1 MREGRSE
8 LREPYTMSQQ
18 NVKEVIAAVKDLSL
32 GEMMQAMK
40 AICTEFEKKSK
51 DVVGAVEKKKKVST
65 GITPPQLRKN
75 HEWVTFVLGHAI
87 ENGWES
93 FEAKETKR
101 GDKMSVEIVTMSG
114 SVLHDGSH
122 VFEGS
127 VTAKLPA
134 GKQLTQKDAMSLS
147 KQYWS
152 VKEQS
157 GTRQDVYQLFL
168 ETYEEDNSEESAVAA
183 AAVAAAKPVVV
194 KKTAAEKEAEKA
206 LKDAEKA
213 AEKEE
218 KAAAKAALKA
228 EKDAEKALLK
238 AEKDAEK
245 AAAKA
250 LKEAAAAAKKAPVK
264 AGSRQ
269 ASPAAA
275 AAAPVPVKVLVPV
288 KKAVVKAKKEEEK
301 EEPFVTE
308 KGTVTSW
315 SFKGKMYF
323 RSSNN
328 GLWENDN
335 GQAGPWCGVY
345 LVDEKRIDDSATEE
359 TDDEE

>member
-1 MREGRSE
+1 
-8 LREPYTMSQQ
+8 MSQQ
-18 NVKEVIAAVKDLSL
+18 NVKEVIAAMKDLSL

-75 HEWVTFVLGHAI
+75 HEWVAFVLAHAI

-101 GDKMSVEIVTMSG
+101 GDKSSVEIVTMPG
-114 SVLHDGSH
+114 SVLHEDSH
-122 VFEGS
+122 VYEGS
-127 VTAKLPA
+127 VTDKCAA

-168 ETYEEDNSEESAVAA
+168 ETYEEDNSEEAAVAA
-183 AAVAAAKPVVV
+183 AAAVAAKPVVV
-194 KKTAAEKEAEKA
+194 KKTAAEKEAEKEEKA
-206 LKDAEKA
+206 AAKA

-228 EKDAEKALLK
+228 EKDAEKAALK
-238 AEKDAEK
+238 AEKDEEK

-269 ASPAAA
+269 SSPAAA
-275 AAAPVPVKVLVPV
+275 AAAPVPVKVAVPV

-301 EEPFVTE
+301 EEPFVADE
-308 KGTVTSW
+308 EQLVSW

-323 RSSNN
+323 RSSKN
-328 GLWENDN
+328 GMWESDN
-335 GQAGPWCGVY
+335 GQMGAWCGVY

-359 TDDEE
+359 SFDEE

>member
-18 NVKEVIAAVKDLSL
+18 NVKEVIAAMKDLSL

-75 HEWVTFVLGHAI
+75 HEWVTFVLAHAI

-101 GDKMSVEIVTMSG
+101 GDKMSVEIVTMPG
-114 SVLHDGSH
+114 SVLHEDSH
-122 VFEGS
+122 VYEGS
-127 VTAKLPA
+127 VTDKCAA

-157 GTRQDVYQLFL
+157 GTRQDVYQQFL

-213 AEKEE
+213 AAKEE
-218 KAAAKAALKA
+218 KAAEKAALKA

-238 AEKDAEK
+238 AEKEAEK

-275 AAAPVPVKVLVPV
+275 AVAAPVKVMVPV
-288 KKAVVKAKKEEEK
+288 KKAPVKAKKEEEK
-301 EEPFVTE
+301 EEPFVADE
-308 KGTVTSW
+308 EQLVSW
-315 SFKGKMYF
+315 GFKGKMYF
-323 RSSNN
+323 RSSKN
-328 GLWENDN
+328 GMWESDN
-335 GQAGPWCGVY
+335 GQMGAWCGVY
-345 LVDEKRIDDSATEE
+345 LVDEKRIDDSAAEE
-359 TDDEE
+359 TFDEE